1 MCFLSS
7 PTRRVA
13 FWGPRAPLEPLLFA
27 VLIFPSGSGTDPDID
42 KPEFVPNTNEFK
54 LFDWRTISRS
64 FMGAYAYMGIDIDL
78 GSALE
83 KGRLDWTGDR
93 IITSNRM
100 VAAGLD
106 WRSHGS
112 GWTGLEIA

>member
-13 FWGPRAPLEPLLFA
+13 FWGPRAPLESLLFA

-64 FMGAYAYMGIDIDL
+64 FRGAYMYAYMGNDIDL

-83 KGRLDWTGDR
+83 KADWTGPE
-93 IITSNRM
+93 T
-100 VAAGLD
+100 A
-106 WRSHGS
+106 
-112 GWTGLEIA
+112 